1 MQISDP
7 NKLLKERS
15 PKVEAK
21 SDYPAPKKAISIFR
35 LEAVVDLVLQHPEYN
50 APEIAQAFNRSIN
63 WAYQITSSSAFKQKL
78 AERKEALI
86 DPFISRT
93 ITDRFEAL
101 SNRALDIL
109 QERIEDDECDNA
121 TILKALDIAAKGLGY
136 GGNNKLSST
145 NIQQNFV
152 VALPQQA
159 QTEEQWAKGRGNVV
173 EADRNITHNMEE

>member
-1 MQISDP
+1 MELADP
-7 NKLLKERS
+7 NKLLKERAVKIA
-15 PKVEAK
+15 PK
-21 SDYPAPKKAISIFR
+21 SDYPAPKKAISNIR

-50 APEIAQAFNRSIN
+50 PTEIGAAFKRSTN
-63 WAYQITSSSAFKQKL
+63 WAYQITASSAFKRKL

-86 DPFISRT
+86 DPFIART

-136 GGNNKLSST
+136 GGNSKLSNT

-159 QTEEQWAKGRGNVV
+159 QSEEQWAKGRGNLI
-173 EADRNITHNMEE
+173 EMDRQITHNMEE

>member
-15 PKVEAK
+15 TKIESK

-78 AERKEALI
+78 AERKEQLI

-101 SNRALDIL
+101 SNRALDI
-109 QERIEDDECDNA
+109 
-121 TILKALDIAAKGLGY
+121 AAKGLGY
-136 GGNNKLSST
+136 GGNNKLSNT

-159 QTEEQWAKGRGNVV
+159 QSEEQWARGRGNAI
-173 EADRNITHNMEE
+173 EAERQITHNMEE